1 MSCERILAEKMI
13 VMGLDLKDDKAI
25 RDHKQSGNE
34 KDGPLCAP
42 LSGVSGWAK
51 PFEYGVCFAVPPTQH
66 SGS

>member
-51 PFEYGVCFAVPPTQH
+51 PFE
-66 SGS
+66 